1 MYRFT
6 TDFPKKK
13 PFVFE
18 SYEHDSTS
26 AACEFLKSFRDT
38 TGAFLV
44 DKRVKEDYFSDSFVG
59 KTKLTVAPLFE
70 KYVKSKDEY
79 KEAFF
84 DVKITIEKIDD
95 VKDASKESQN
105 YAKFI
110 DNLNE
115 LIEKIEELA
124 CQLYTLDVSDHMK
137 EDCYDYLIDSQNGLK
152 RVREKMIYR

>member
-18 SYEHDSTS
+18 SYEPDSTS
-26 AACEFLKSFRDT
+26 AAFEFLKSFRDT
-38 TGAFLV
+38 TGAFLTG
-44 DKRVKEDYFSDSFVG
+44 KRVKENYFSDSFVG
-59 KTKLTVAPLFE
+59 KTKLTVATLFE

-84 DVKITIEKIDD
+84 DVNITIEKID
-95 VKDASKESQN
+95 VACEESQN

-137 EDCYDYLIDSQNGLK
+137 EDCYDHLIDSQNALK
-152 RVREKMIYR
+152 RVREMMIYR

>member
-13 PFVFE
+13 PFIFE
-18 SYEHDSTS
+18 SHEPDSTS

-59 KTKLTVAPLFE
+59 KTKLTVAKLF
-70 KYVKSKDEY
+70 KKFVKSKDEY

-84 DVKITIEKIDD
+84 DVNITIEKTED
-95 VKDASKESQN
+95 SQN

-115 LIEKIEELA
+115 VIEKIEELA
-124 CQLYTLDVSDHMK
+124 CQLYTLDVSEHMK
-137 EDCYDYLIDSQNGLK
+137 EDCYDHLIDSKNGLK
-152 RVREKMIYR
+152 RVREMMIYR